1 MDIHQKSDEELI
13 ENVKEGCMDS
23 FETLY
28 ERYKAKI
35 YNYLYHLI
43 ENKQSAEDCTHDVF
57 IHLYKNAAM
66 YSPKAKFSSWLYRMA
81 KNMAF
86 DLLRKSKIRRA
97 VSLDKP
103 LESFEDAVPLSE
115 LLSNQEISPAK
126 AAESAEI
133 VNLVR
138 AGISRLN
145 DKDKQIVL
153 LCDIEGLSHREV
165 GEILGYPTETITVKL
180 YRARRRLGKILKLE
194 GLF

>member
-23 FETLY
+23 FKTLY
-28 ERYKAKI
+28 ERYKTKI

-43 ENKQSAEDCTHDVF
+43 ENKQSAEDCAHDVF

-86 DLLRKSKIRRA
+86 DFLRKSKIRRA
-97 VSLDKP
+97 VSLDEP
-103 LESFEDAVPLSE
+103 LDSSEDPVSLSE
-115 LLSNQEISPAK
+115 LLSNQDLSPAK

-133 VNLVR
+133 VKLVK

-153 LCDIEGLSHREV
+153 LCDIEGLSHKEAA
-165 GEILGYPTETITVKL
+165 EILGYTTETITVKL
-180 YRARRRLGKILKLE
+180 YRARHRLAQILKIE